1 MASQEEKS
9 TSPVLKRFTTV
20 LALTALMA
28 AGLITYVSLF
38 GSVKVQIERCMVS
51 SCAVSDNPERFSRDR
66 ALVISNA
73 LPGTVLR
80 EISFAEDE
88 KLEYV
93 FYSVKVKNE
102 NLISAETV
110 ELTPEILDGD
120 LMYYI
125 QSPDETVISPFHE
138 ADLTLVVMRYKDA
151 GTDKRNIRITYYY
164 MGDEREEVFEL

>member
-9 TSPVLKRFTTV
+9 TSPVLKWFTAV
-20 LALTALMA
+20 LALTALME
-28 AGLITYVSLF
+28 AGFIAYVSLF
-38 GSVKVQIERCMVS
+38 GSVKVQTGRCMVS

-73 LPGTVLR
+73 LPGMVLR
-80 EISFAEDE
+80 DISFAEDE

-125 QSPDETVISPFHE
+125 QSSDETVISPFHE